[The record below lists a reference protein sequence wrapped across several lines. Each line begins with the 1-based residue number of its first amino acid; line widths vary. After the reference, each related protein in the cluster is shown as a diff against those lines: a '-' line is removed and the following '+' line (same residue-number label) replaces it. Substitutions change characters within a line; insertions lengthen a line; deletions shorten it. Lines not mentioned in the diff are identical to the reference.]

1 MTGILSGANKQKK
14 KSRGHFV
21 SRPDRCSHD
30 GFTESGFGQCAC
42 AAIVCCAI
50 EIVRPA
56 DDANARP
63 RSVVCVGARRPFI
76 RVSIQSPFR
85 MLLYAAGSQYDSFL
99 LLFSVRFS
107 FMALS
112 HGRDPSHYSFSF
124 VGRVKYIYKSR
135 RFIYIF
141 VKEKKIY
148 KNMLVC
154 LMPSVMPFQKTF
166 ISQQMN

>member
-63 RSVVCVGARRPFI
+63 RSVVCVGARRPCI
-76 RVSIQSPFR
+76 CVSIQSPFR
-85 MLLYAAGSQYDSFL
+85 MLLYAAGSQYDFL
-99 LLFSVRFS
+99 LFFGSFFVYGTLAWPRSIALFVQFR
-107 FMALS
+107 
-112 HGRDPSHYSFSF
+112 GPSKIHLQKQKVYLYICE
-124 VGRVKYIYKSR
+124 RKKKYI
-135 RFIYIF
+135 
-141 VKEKKIY
+141 KIC
-148 KNMLVC
+148 LC
-154 LMPSVMPFQKTF
+154 LMPSVMPFQKHF
-166 ISQQMN
+166 KVNK